1 MVIMKTDKKKKNK
14 KVVNNRK
21 SLKKKVRKTKKTKKR
36 YKGRKVDMEKVYT
49 LINRAQMTKK
59 PQFFSIEVVDADT
72 VQNIMKD
79 VAVTYIRENMKTKV
93 KFKIWTEHDQPIE
106 DIELDIF
113 SDEIMEDGQLF

>member
-1 MVIMKTDKKKKNK
+1 MKTDKKKKNK

-59 PQFFSIEVVDADT
+59 PQFFSIETVDADT
-72 VQNIMKD
+72 VQNILKD
-79 VAVTYIRENMKTKV
+79 VAVGYIREDMKTKV
-93 KFKIWTEHDQPIE
+93 KFKIWAENDQQLD
-106 DIELDIF
+106 DIDLDVF

>member
-59 PQFFSIEVVDADT
+59 PQFFSIETVDADT
-72 VQNIMKD
+72 VQNILKD
-79 VAVTYIRENMKTKV
+79 VAVGYIREDMKTKV
-93 KFKIWTEHDQPIE
+93 KFKIWAENDQQLD
-106 DIELDIF
+106 DIDLDVF